1 MLETDTAPNRLL
13 ESVGKGENTS
23 KQVREVREGKK
34 VQNKRN
40 LMFEYQMLSR
50 SQVNKDR
57 CSYSLNV
64 LIP

>member
-34 VQNKRN
+34 VQNKHN
-40 LMFEYQMLSR
+40 LMFVYQKPSG

-57 CSYSLNV
+57 RSYSLNV